1 MPLWVKYTSIQII
14 PQYCV
19 NEIEVL
25 IIRYMYDTLKVGPT
39 VIHLPFSSKSKK
51 NLLFLLRWHPSLCNL
66 CVKHLSFFVSKS
78 TIHVH

>member
-25 IIRYMYDTLKVGPT
+25 IIRYMYDTLKVTNSYTSGC
-39 VIHLPFSSKSKK
+39 SSESK
-51 NLLFLLRWHPSLCNL
+51 
-66 CVKHLSFFVSKS
+66 
-78 TIHVH
+78 